1 MEIQIEFEDA
11 NETEF
16 MIGFLSCCPVPL
28 IENPPTVYTAS
39 MSEAD
44 WVTEWVKKQL
54 TNAYETGKH
63 KLAQLDTVIVNDFY
77 KP

>member
-1 MEIQIEFEDA
+1 MEIQIEFEET

-16 MIGFLSCCPVPL
+16 LIGFLSSCPVPL

-44 WVTEWVKKQL
+44 WVTEWVKRQL
-54 TNAYETGKH
+54 TNAYENGKS
-63 KLAQLDTVIVNDFY
+63 KLSLKSTIIKNEFY
-77 KP
+77 K